1 MPLARSTPPPAPPPA
16 LSFAVPTAPA
26 PQPRP
31 RPGEAAALIAL
42 MPALARRCRR
52 LTRDPAAAEDLA
64 QEALLRVW
72 AQIRAGAAIDDL
84 APYLMTAAR
93 NLARRP
99 GPALQPLDGVEAAVA
114 AEGPRRVMLREVA
127 DQLAALAPADRRI
140 LLCQA
145 LQGASYAEIAAAEG
159 LAIGTVMSRLARAR
173 ARLRAGCGLPPRG
186 PAALGLLDSDA
197 A

>member
-1 MPLARSTPPPAPPPA
+1 MTLARSTPPPA
-16 LSFAVPTAPA
+16 LTSAVPMATTPTT
-26 PQPRP
+26 RP
-31 RPGEAAALIAL
+31 GPGEAAALTAL

-64 QEALLRVW
+64 QEALARVW

-99 GPALQPLDGVEAAVA
+99 GPAMQPLDGVAEAAVA
-114 AEGPRRVMLREVA
+114 PEGPRRVMLREVA
-127 DQLAALAPADRRI
+127 GQLAALAPADRRI

-145 LQGASYAEIAAAEG
+145 LDGASYAEIAAAEG

-173 ARLRAGCGLPPRG
+173 ARLRAGCGLPAHG
-186 PAALGLLDSDA
+186 PAALGLLDGDA

>member
-1 MPLARSTPPPAPPPA
+1 MADAAPARRPPPR
-16 LSFAVPTAPA
+16 SAVGAD
-26 PQPRP
+26 
-31 RPGEAAALIAL
+31 LIAL
-42 MPALARRCRR
+42 MPALSRRCRR
-52 LTRDPAAAEDLA
+52 LTRDAVAAEDLA

-84 APYLMTAAR
+84 APYLMTAAH

-99 GPALQPLDGVEAAVA
+99 GPRMQPLDGVAEATVA

-127 DQLAALAPADRRI
+127 GRLAALSPADRRI
-140 LLCQA
+140 LLHQA
-145 LQGASYAEIAAAEG
+145 LDGASYAEIAVAEG
-159 LAIGTVMSRLARAR
+159 LTIGTVMSRLARAR

-186 PAALGLLDSDA
+186 PAVLGLMDSDA